1 MKKITEAMIQR
12 GVLDYLIW
20 FSKSHPVYFFR
31 SGSGQVKTEQGNFFK
46 TGSPGCPDISCV
58 YQGQYWGLEIKT
70 KAGRQ
75 SSLQKQAE
83 SEIVAAGGVYR
94 VIRNLGELKELF
106 PMDKA

>member
-58 YQGQYWGLEIKT
+58 YQGQYWGLEIKNKT
-70 KAGRQ
+70 GRQ

-83 SEIVAAGGVYR
+83 AEIVAASGKYFIVR
-94 VIRNLGELKELF
+94 SLEDIKKIF
-106 PMDKA
+106 PMDK